1 MIGPHL
7 LHPNPFQFII
17 HCPVTIVVLTE
28 FHRNLSPHD
37 KTGFC
42 HLETATEPTATWT
55 DCVRLSLFIVGLF
68 PHHTV
73 FNIDPYKLW
82 LLV

>member
-17 HCPVTIVVLTE
+17 RYPVTIFVLAE
-28 FHRNLSPHD
+28 FCQNSSPHQ

-42 HLETATEPTATWT
+42 HLETGTEPTATWT
-55 DCVRLSLFIVGLF
+55 DCV
-68 PHHTV
+68 
-73 FNIDPYKLW
+73 
-82 LLV
+82 